1 MRNREFAEALGSVLN
16 RPTFMPMPAFALK
29 VGLGELSLLLLGGQ
43 RATPVRL
50 LQAGFTFKFTD
61 LRAALDDLSG
71 RL

>member
-1 MRNREFAEALGSVLN
+1 MRM
-16 RPTFMPMPAFALK
+16 PTLALK
-29 VGLGELSLLLLGGQ
+29 VGLGELSSLLLGGQ

-61 LRAALDDLSG
+61 LRAALDDLSS